1 MTGSEAIAYI
11 HSMVWDRSATGY
23 EHARELLEKMGNPQK
38 DLRYVHIGGTNGKG
52 STAAMIASILK
63 NAGYRTGLYTSPF
76 IFRFNERMQ
85 VDGMQITDDE
95 LGSVTEEVK
104 AVVDRYDLHPS
115 EFALLS
121 CVAFAYFKYKKCDIV
136 VLEVGMGGENDS
148 TNVID
153 CADVSVLTNIG
164 MDHTEFLG
172 HTIEEIASTKAGIL
186 KEGTRAVLYPNTP
199 SVEAVLSEVCKCKQ
213 IPYVIPDFSK
223 IDRISHNLMGQNFNF
238 SSYQDLHLPL
248 LGNHQLCNAA
258 VAISTIELLN
268 ETGWNISEEA
278 LRQGLR
284 EVTWPGRFEV
294 LSQKPLFIVDGG
306 HNPQCIQALAKNVS
320 TYLDDKRIIALVGV
334 LADKDYEEMFEPILS
349 QIDEFITITPPS
361 PRSLSASELAG
372 YLQAKG
378 KVATS
383 STDIKEAVRIA
394 ISKAD
399 DESAVLCFGSLYTI
413 GELQE
418 AILFYFSE

>member
-52 STAAMIASILK
+52 STAAMVASVLK

-85 VDGMQITDDE
+85 VNGEQITDDE
-95 LGSVTEEVK
+95 LGKVTEEVK
-104 AVVDRYDLHPS
+104 AVVDRYNLHPS

-153 CADVSVLTNIG
+153 CAEVSVLTNIG

-172 HTIEEIASTKAGIL
+172 STIEEIASTKAGIL
-186 KEGTRAVLYPNTP
+186 KEGTRAVLYPNVP
-199 SVEAVLSEVCKCKQ
+199 SVETVLTEVCERKQ

-223 IDRISHNLMGQNFNF
+223 IERTAHGLAGQTFSFTSHK
-238 SSYQDLHLPL
+238 DLYLPL

-258 VAISTIELLN
+258 VAISTLDLLN
-268 ETGWNISEEA
+268 EAGWNISEDA
-278 LRQGLR
+278 LRMGLR

-294 LSQKPLFIVDGG
+294 LSQKPLFIIDGG
-306 HNPQCIQALAKNVS
+306 HNPQCVQALAENI
-320 TYLDDKRIIALVGV
+320 TAYLEDRRIIALVGV
-334 LADKDYEEMFEPILS
+334 LADKDYEEMFEPILPLV
-349 QIDEFITITPPS
+349 DEFVTITPPS
-361 PRSLSASELAG
+361 PRSLTAKELAEC
-372 YLQAKG
+372 LQAKG
-378 KVATS
+378 KMATS
-383 STDIKEAVRIA
+383 STDIKEGVRIA
-394 ISKAD
+394 LSKSD
-399 DESAVLCFGSLYTI
+399 DESVVLCFGSLYTI
-413 GELQE
+413 GEIQE